1 MLNFKKLI
9 ISAMLASCICATASA
24 EIYPAS
30 VTQALENPNIN
41 SAWPY
46 TTVCS
51 AEDVNLRTQPN
62 TNCDVITML
71 QRGDKFYVSNVIPGN
86 EYTWMEGIT
95 TNGDHGYMVSKY
107 LESGENA
114 ALRRERFRAAIQS
127 SMIYNHLKFANIV
140 DLPVGK
146 NIEKLKEEKFG
157 YAPQIIRVG
166 NSEFHGEQE
175 GDNFHVIGVILK
187 DSNYKFAGL
196 KLGDPVTGATLKAID
211 KDMQTINWYS
221 GYEDT
226 TNWSNVK
233 EVYWYRHEAVD
244 GSERPVEKIGIIT
257 ENGRIKEIRWAHIVI
272 D

>member
-1 MLNFKKLI
+1 MLNFMKAI
-9 ISAMLASCICATASA
+9 VPVMLAGCICATASA
-24 EIYPAS
+24 EIHPAS

-46 TTVCS
+46 AMVCS

-71 QRGDKFYVSNVIPGN
+71 QKGDKFYVSKVIPGS

-95 TNGDHGYMVSKY
+95 SNGDRGYMVSKY
-107 LESGENA
+107 LNPSENA

-127 SMIYNHLKFANIV
+127 SLIYNHQKFADIV
-140 DLPVGK
+140 DLPVGR

-157 YAPQIIRVG
+157 YASQMVRVG
-166 NSEFHGEQE
+166 NSEFHGEVE

-187 DSNYKFAGL
+187 DSNYKFASL
-196 KLGDPVTGATLKAID
+196 KVGDPITAADLKAID
-211 KDMQTINWYS
+211 KDMQTINWYTNI
-221 GYEDT
+221 EDW
-226 TNWSNVK
+226 NSVK

-244 GSERPVEKIGIIT
+244 GSERPVEEIAIKV
-257 ENGRIKEIRWAHIVI
+257 ENNRIKEIQWAHIVI